1 MKKGPSRII
10 WKILKITGISAG
22 SLLLLLFLLPY
33 IFPRFVSN
41 KIRQWARHSIQTE
54 LHFSAARLSFFRHF
68 PALTLT
74 LYNVR
79 LNGSAPFDKEQLIKA
94 DEISLGVDLR
104 SIFSEVTIDKIY
116 LTDAAINIQVDS
128 TGRPNYNIYAPK
140 QAGKPVNEA
149 DSGSASLKI
158 QSIIFEKSALVYND
172 RSLGLLI
179 RARGL
184 NYEGNGDLSKDIFDL
199 HTHMLID
206 SMDLSYNKMAYFSN
220 KKINADLITKIN
232 TSSLAFVFERNE
244 LLINQLPVIV
254 TGRFSFLKDG
264 YDMDFQLKS
273 LNSNLHDIFT
283 ALPPDMLNWLSK
295 TEVKGSGDIE
305 ASLTG
310 KYVATT
316 STMPD
321 LNLNMKVRNGSIAYE
336 KAPVPVSNLYLDF
349 ESRLPGLNPDSLHL
363 TIDSVF
369 FNIEK
374 DYFSAILRMNGLTR
388 PSIKAKIRSEI
399 DLEKWDR
406 AFGFAPLDLK
416 GKYRLQLSADGQYA
430 TRVVRT
436 TTLRKTKIDTVISS
450 IPTFTLTSSL
460 KDGYLKYTS
469 RPEAINNISFDL
481 DASCADNDYRHTRL
495 SMQNLNANVLSSS
508 IKGFFKLGGAN
519 PTTKPGATTTA
530 TTTKPGTRAN
540 PAPTG
545 AFSIDAALE
554 TVFHLADIKK
564 VIPLDSMDLAGD
576 LSVHIK
582 TNGSYDPSRKKFP
595 VTEANLNLANGT
607 VQTKYY
613 PHPLENIQ
621 VSARVTSKGG
631 SMKDLDIALTPVSF
645 LFEGQPFTMKMDLQD
660 FSNLRYNIVSRGT
673 LDLGRIVK
681 VFALTDYTITGLV
694 DTRLSL
700 KGLQSDATGGHYDRL
715 YNEGSLKVKDLQV
728 SSELFPLP
736 FRIHSGLFR
745 FDQDKMWFDAF
756 DASYGKSRF
765 ALNGWLS
772 DVIGYMSDKKQPLKG
787 KFDLTSDYLLMDQLM
802 AFAGPSTQPGAPT
815 TRTTPTS
822 TASITQPGAPTTKT
836 PPPGAQT
843 GVIIVPSDLAV
854 SLHADIKK
862 IQYNGLDIDNFKGG
876 VSIDSGT
883 VTLDTTAFTLVGA
896 PVQMDASY
904 KSLSPQRAEFNYHIQ
919 AKNFDVQ
926 RAYKEVKLF
935 HDMASSASKAQG
947 IISLDYKLA
956 GKLDGNMFPVYP
968 SLKGGGTL
976 SVSKV
981 KVKGLRLFS
990 EVSKETNKDVTDPD
1004 LSKVDIKSTINNNI
1018 ITIERTRMKVSAFK
1032 LRIEGQTSFDGR
1044 LNLHFRVGL
1053 PPFGIIGIPVSITGT
1068 QDKPIIKARRAS
1080 KKDELEE
1087 DKDDE
1092 EGKVN

>member
-1 MKKGPSRII
+1 MKKGVSRII

-33 IFPRFVSN
+33 LFPRFISN
-41 KIRQWARHSIQTE
+41 KIRQWARQSIQTE

-74 LYNVR
+74 LYKVR
-79 LNGSAPFDKEQLIKA
+79 LNGSAPFEKQQLIRA

-104 SIFSEVTIDKIY
+104 SVFSEVTIDKIY
-116 LTDAAINIQVDS
+116 LTNAAIDIRVDS
-128 TGRPNYNIYAPK
+128 TGRPNYNIYASK
-140 QAGKPVNEA
+140 QASKPVDDA

-158 QSIIFEKSALVYND
+158 QNIVFEKSALVYDD

-179 RARGL
+179 DARGL

-199 HTHMLID
+199 HTHMQVD
-206 SMDLSYNKMAYFSN
+206 SMDLSYNKLAYFSN

-232 TSSLAFVFERNE
+232 TNSLAFIFERNE

-273 LNSNLHDIFT
+273 LHSNLHDIFT

-295 TEVKGSGDIE
+295 TEIKGAGDIE

-310 KYVATT
+310 KYVA
-316 STMPD
+316 SSNTMPD

-336 KAPVPVSNLYLDF
+336 NTPVPVTNLYLNF

-374 DYFSAILRMNGLTR
+374 DYFSAILRMDGLTS
-388 PSIKAKIRSEI
+388 PSIQAKIRSEI

-406 AFGFAPLDLK
+406 AFGIAALDLK
-416 GKYRLQLSADGQYA
+416 GRYRMQLSADGQYA
-430 TRVVRT
+430 TKVVRT
-436 TTLRKTKIDTVISS
+436 TTLRRTKIDTVISS

-460 KDGYLKYTS
+460 KDGYLKYAS
-469 RPEAINNISFDL
+469 RPEAISNISFAL

-495 SMQNLNANVLSSS
+495 SMENLNANVLTSS
-508 IKGFFKLGGAN
+508 IKGFFKLG
-519 PTTKPGATTTA
+519 TTT
-530 TTTKPGTRAN
+530 
-540 PAPTG
+540 PA
-545 AFSIDAALE
+545 SIDAGLE
-554 TVFHLADIKK
+554 TVLHLADIKK

-576 LSVHIK
+576 VSVHIK
-582 TNGSYDPSRKKFP
+582 AKGEFQPSKKQFP
-595 VTEANLNLANGT
+595 VTEASLQLTGGT
-607 VQTKYY
+607 IQTKYY

-621 VSARVTSKGG
+621 VSARVTSRSG
-631 SMKDLDIALTPVSF
+631 SMKDLNVALTPVSF

-660 FSNLRYNIVSRGT
+660 FSNLRYNIVSQGE
-673 LDLGRIVK
+673 LDLGKIVK

-700 KGLQSDATGGHYDRL
+700 RGLQSDATRGHYDRL

-736 FRIHSGLFR
+736 LRIHTGLFR
-745 FDQDKMWFDAF
+745 FEQDKMWFDAF

-787 KFDLTSDYLLMDQLM
+787 KFNLTSDYVLVDQLM
-802 AFAGPSTQPGAPT
+802 AFAGSSTGGKAPSTGIPQPAAPSPAAQPG
-815 TRTTPTS
+815 
-822 TASITQPGAPTTKT
+822 
-836 PPPGAQT
+836 
-843 GVIIVPSDLAV
+843 VILVPSDLAV
-854 SLHADIKK
+854 SLRADIKR
-862 IQYNGLDIDNFKGG
+862 IHYNGLDIDGFKGG

-883 VTLDTTAFTLVGA
+883 ITLDTTAFILAGA
-896 PVQMDASY
+896 PVQMNASY
-904 KSLSPQRAEFNYHIQ
+904 KSISPQRAEFNYHLQ
-919 AKNFDVQ
+919 AKDFDVQ
-926 RAYKEVKLF
+926 RAYREVKLF
-935 HDMASSASKAQG
+935 HDLASSAAKAQG

-990 EVSKETNKDVTDPD
+990 EVSKETNKNVTDPD

-1018 ITIERTRMKVSAFK
+1018 VTIERTRMKVSAFK

-1053 PPFGIIGIPVSITGT
+1053 PPFGIIGIPVSVTGT
-1068 QDKPIIKARRAS
+1068 QDKPIIKARRAD
-1080 KKDELEE
+1080 KKDELDE
-1087 DKDDE
+1087 DKEE
-1092 EGKVN
+1092 EGKVD